1 MSAVLPELSG
11 PDLAPDLAPTQGLWR
26 RIWSDRL
33 LVLWLFLAVV
43 IVLLGLLGS
52 WIAPHDPYATQMGI
66 ARHTP
71 GWTSPDG
78 VTYWLGTDVQG
89 RDILSRVLHGLGAT
103 LKIGLSSVAIG
114 SGLGIVLGTLAAF
127 YRRLTAPIMRLTDV
141 LLSFPAILFGLS
153 LSALMGPG
161 LASLVIALSVS
172 AVAGMARV
180 ARSAALVVTKQ
191 DYMEAGRSIGFGD
204 FYLIVRYLLPNCSSM
219 LLVYATLQL
228 GHTILL
234 ASLLSFL
241 GLGPAPPYAELGSM
255 AADGRKYLEIFP
267 HISTIPTLTIFLVV
281 LVINLLGDSLRDAFD
296 PKLRN

>member
-1 MSAVLPELSG
+1 MSAVPVTNPVAE
-11 PDLAPDLAPTQGLWR
+11 PVPQGLLR
-26 RIWSDRL
+26 RIASDRL
-33 LVLWLFLAVV
+33 LVLWLVLAVV
-43 IVLLGLLGS
+43 ILLLGLLGP
-52 WIAPHDPYATQMGI
+52 WIAPHDPYETQMRI

-103 LKIGLSSVAIG
+103 LGISLGSVALG
-114 SGLGIVLGTLAAF
+114 SGLGMVLGILAAY
-127 YRRLTAPIMRLTDV
+127 YRRLTAPIMRVADV

-161 LASLVIALSVS
+161 LASLFIALSAS
-172 AVAGMARV
+172 CVAGMVRV

-204 FYLIVRYLLPNCSSM
+204 FYLITRYLLPNCSSM
-219 LLVYATLQL
+219 LLIYATLQL

-241 GLGPAPPYAELGSM
+241 GLGPAPPFAELGSM

-267 HISTIPTLTIFLVV
+267 HVSTVPTLVIFLVV
-281 LVINLLGDSLRDAFD
+281 LVINLLGDALRDAFD
-296 PKLRN
+296 PRLRA

>member
-1 MSAVLPELSG
+1 MSAVPVTTT
-11 PDLAPDLAPTQGLWR
+11 PAADAAPQGLWR
-26 RIWSDRL
+26 RIVSDRL
-33 LVLWLFLAVV
+33 LVLWLVLAVV
-43 IVLLGLLGS
+43 ILLLGLLGP
-52 WIAPHDPYATQMGI
+52 WIAPHDPYETHMRI

-103 LKIGLSSVAIG
+103 LGISLGSVALG
-114 SGLGIVLGTLAAF
+114 SGLGMVLGILAAY
-127 YRRLTAPIMRLTDV
+127 YRRLTAPIMRVADV

-161 LASLVIALSVS
+161 LASLFIALSAS
-172 AVAGMARV
+172 CVAGMVRV

-204 FYLIVRYLLPNCSSM
+204 FYLITRYLLPNCSSM
-219 LLVYATLQL
+219 LLIYATLQL

-241 GLGPAPPYAELGSM
+241 GLGPAPPFAELGSM

-267 HISTIPTLTIFLVV
+267 HVSTVPTLVIFLVV
-281 LVINLLGDSLRDAFD
+281 LVINLLGDALRDAFD
-296 PKLRN
+296 PRLRA